1 MLDRP
6 ALPVYGGGRRL
17 PVHAEVQDPQAG
29 LDGGLLLRIHAALLA
44 LSDGEILRVAS
55 PLPHLV
61 DELRSFEVASG
72 HGLLAVEGDP
82 ARPGWRFHYLRK
94 GPVRTEWERDG
105 DGDGDGRPA
114 QTARV
119 GAPEDAA
126 GAVDA
131 LMPRRLWF
139 YANYDCNLQCDYCCV
154 VAGPRADPRWLPS
167 DRILRAADEAVAV
180 GFERVFVTGGEPLL
194 RPDLPTLVEALTDRL
209 PLTVLT
215 NAMLLRGP
223 RWERLRPVIEAGRD
237 LAFQVSLDS
246 ADATLHDTHRGRGAH
261 ARALDGIATLL
272 HAGARVRL
280 AATLPAAH
288 LDEIP
293 ALHALADRLGIAR
306 ADRIFRPLALRG
318 AATEGSPIRPA
329 DIAPE
334 LTLDADGWS
343 WHPLSNDPDMRLATA
358 AEATVPEALGEV
370 RLRLTDMLAGRSARL
385 DRFVCG

>member
-6 ALPVYGGGRRL
+6 VLPVYGGGRRL
-17 PVHAEVQDPQAG
+17 PVHAAIQDAQAG
-29 LDGGLLLRIHAALLA
+29 LGGGLLLRIHAALLPM
-44 LSDGEILRVAS
+44 SDGEILRVAS
-55 PLPHLV
+55 PLPDLV
-61 DELRSFEVASG
+61 DELTSFEVASG
-72 HGLLAVEGDP
+72 HGLLAVEDDP

-94 GPVRTEWERDG
+94 GPVRTEWDG
-105 DGDGDGRPA
+105 DAGGRAIRRAGHASPA
-114 QTARV
+114 D
-119 GAPEDAA
+119 APT
-126 GAVDA
+126 VDE

-167 DRILRAADEAVAV
+167 DRILRAADEARSA
-180 GFERVFVTGGEPLL
+180 GFERLFVTGGEPLL
-194 RPDLPTLVEALTDRL
+194 RPDLPALIEALTARL

-223 RWERLRPVIEAGRD
+223 RWERLRAVITPGRD

-246 ADATLHDTHRGRGAH
+246 ATPELHDLHRGAGAH
-261 ARALDGIATLL
+261 GRALDGIATLL
-272 HAGARVRL
+272 AAGARVRL

-293 ALHALADRLGIAR
+293 GLHALADQLGIAR
-306 ADRIFRPLALRG
+306 EDRIFRPLALRG
-318 AATEGSPIRPA
+318 AASEGAPIRPS

-343 WHPLSNDPDMRLATA
+343 WHPLSNDPDMRLQAGPH
-358 AEATVPEALGEV
+358 ATVGEALTEV
-370 RLRLTDMLAGRSARL
+370 RHRLTDLLAGRSARL

>member
-29 LDGGLLLRIHAALLA
+29 LDGGLLLRIHAALLPM
-44 LSDGEILRVAS
+44 SDGEILRVAS
-55 PLPHLV
+55 PLPELV
-61 DELRSFEVASG
+61 DELRTFEVASG
-72 HGLLAVEGDP
+72 HGLLAVESDP

-94 GPVRTEWERDG
+94 GPVRTEWERDAG
-105 DGDGDGRPA
+105 GRPA
-114 QTARV
+114 HTARDE
-119 GAPEDAA
+119 APENATA
-126 GAVDA
+126 AVDA

-194 RPDLPTLVEALTDRL
+194 RPDLAQLIEALTARL
-209 PLTVLT
+209 PLTILT

-223 RWERLRPVIEAGRD
+223 RWERLRPVIQADRD

-246 ADATLHDTHRGRGAH
+246 AEATLHDAHRGTGAH
-261 ARALDGIATLL
+261 TRALDGIRTLL
-272 HAGARVRL
+272 AAGARVRL

-293 ALHALADRLGIAR
+293 GLHALADRLGIAH

-318 AATEGSPIRPA
+318 AATEGDPIRPA

-358 AEATVPEALGEV
+358 ADATVPEALGEV
-370 RLRLTDMLAGRSARL
+370 RVRLIDMLAGRSARL